1 MSATKTDTTDLE
13 KLHDLNHDYIAA
25 VQAGNVGR
33 FEEILAA
40 EFCCSNPD
48 GTLVD
53 RRGFL
58 AQSAKPVTI
67 SALRAHDVLIRRF
80 GEVAI
85 IHARTTY
92 ALADGRQASGRY
104 TDVWVRQAG
113 TWKAVSAHVTRC

>member
-1 MSATKTDTTDLE
+1 MSTAIIDATDVET
-13 KLHDLNHDYIAA
+13 LHDLNRDYVAA

-33 FEEILAA
+33 FEEILAE
-40 EFCCSNPD
+40 EFYCSNPD

-58 AQSAKPVTI
+58 AQTAKPVTV
-67 SALRAHDVLIRRF
+67 SALRAHDVLIRHF

-92 ALADGRQASGRY
+92 SLPDGRQANGRY
-104 TDVWVRQAG
+104 TDVWVRRAG
-113 TWKAVSAHVTRC
+113 TWKAASAHVTRC

>member
-1 MSATKTDTTDLE
+1 MSNTKTDTTDLE
-13 KLHDLNHDYIAA
+13 TLQELNRDYIAA
-25 VQAGNVGR
+25 VQAGNVNR
-33 FEEILAA
+33 FQEILAE

-58 AQSAKPVTI
+58 GQTAKPVTI

-80 GEVAI
+80 GDIAI

-92 ALADGRQASGRY
+92 ALADGRQGNGRY
-104 TDVWVRQAG
+104 TDVWVRRAG

>member
-1 MSATKTDTTDLE
+1 MSAAIADTTDLE
-13 KLHDLNHDYIAA
+13 KLHDLNRDYIAA

-40 EFCCSNPD
+40 EFYCSNPD

-58 AQSAKPVTI
+58 AQTAKPVAI

-80 GEVAI
+80 GDAAI

-92 ALADGRQASGRY
+92 SLPDGRQAGGRY